1 MSIIAM
7 LALPGAAQAHLVTT
21 GLGPVYDGIGH
32 LVLTVDDLIPV
43 IGFALLAGQR
53 GPAAGRV
60 ALFLLPIAWFAGGF
74 IGLGAAQ
81 EMELPFQCISFLLLG
96 ILVASRAPLPQ
107 FMISA
112 VAVALGLFHGYADG
126 SAIKDAGRYA
136 GTLELVGVIV
146 GLFVLVAILSAS
158 VISLKWDWTRVVVRV
173 AGSWIAAIGLLLL
186 GWSLKGSGVI

>member
-1 MSIIAM
+1 MAIIAM

-32 LVLTVDDLIPV
+32 LVLTVEDLIPV

-53 GPAAGRV
+53 GPAAGRA

-74 IGLGAAQ
+74 VGLGASH
-81 EMELPFQCISFLLLG
+81 EMEIPFQCISFLLLG

-107 FMISA
+107 FVIA
-112 VAVALGLFHGYADG
+112 AIAVALGLFHGYADG
-126 SAIKDAGRYA
+126 SAIRDVGRYS
-136 GTLELVGVIV
+136 GTLELIGLVVS
-146 GLFVLVAILSAS
+146 LFVLVAILSAT
-158 VISLKWDWTRVVVRV
+158 VISLKWDWTRIVVRV

-186 GWSLKGSGVI
+186 GWSLKSSGAI